1 MLIFKIC
8 PRVVRELREL
18 KLVTNSEFECFFSIL
33 LHSNQINSF
42 ALTTNVCGA
51 LTISLFLSICFQ
63 LAFIFP
69 SLFTHLFH
77 SWGHKPLFVCGSVG
91 ARQLFV
97 TKKILNSEQCKL
109 LIMMTNDDSDDDGSG
124 GGDGNC
130 DRISLSLECFHR
142 QRC

>member
-1 MLIFKIC
+1 MFSKFITFNSDQFFCSCNAFGASDNFQIF
-8 PRVVRELREL
+8 V
-18 KLVTNSEFECFFSIL
+18 NMFSIIFYLSFL
-33 LHSNQINSF
+33 L
-42 ALTTNVCGA
+42 
-51 LTISLFLSICFQ
+51 
-63 LAFIFP
+63 
-69 SLFTHLFH
+69 THLFH
-77 SWGHKPLFVCGSVG
+77 SWGHEPLFVCGSVG

-130 DRISLSLECFHR
+130 DRISLSNGCFHR